1 MNETINEIRIEFK
14 EKNKDYSVICLSP
27 MKEPKTVYMHA
38 GRVIMCK
45 NESICHLPLSHV
57 LIKSKL
63 LKYRFK

>member
-1 MNETINEIRIEFK
+1 MNETIKEIRIEFNK
-14 EKNKDYSVICLSP
+14 KNKDYSVICLSP
-27 MKEPKTVYMHA
+27 MKEPKTLYLHERRIIV
-38 GRVIMCK
+38 CK